1 MRELDDHLYIS
12 KEASQFVRNTIDR
25 IYLEDNHHCCTS
37 SQFEIWHIGDCCPYR
52 CGCDDVDGQG
62 QRVFCGDFW
71 EQSKILD
78 ITMRGNDFL
87 AALKSRGAAS
97 CVIETRKAHIVWGH
111 DNRIY
116 NLAIPE
122 HLKDE
127 LVLAAKAKKL
137 YSRPPVLSI
146 YVNNKISA

>member
-1 MRELDDHLYIS
+1 MKELDNHLYIS
-12 KEASQFVRNTIDR
+12 KEASLFVRDTIDR

-37 SQFEIWHIGDCCPYR
+37 SRFEIWHIGDCCPYL
-52 CGCDDVDGQG
+52 CGCDEVDGQG
-62 QRVFCGDFW
+62 QRIFCGDFW

-87 AALKSRGAAS
+87 PVLKSRGAAS

-116 NLAIPE
+116 NLVIPE
-122 HLKDE
+122 HLKNE
-127 LVLAAKAKKL
+127 LVLAAKAQRL
-137 YSRPPVLSI
+137 YSRPPVLR
-146 YVNNKISA
+146 VFTNTKASA